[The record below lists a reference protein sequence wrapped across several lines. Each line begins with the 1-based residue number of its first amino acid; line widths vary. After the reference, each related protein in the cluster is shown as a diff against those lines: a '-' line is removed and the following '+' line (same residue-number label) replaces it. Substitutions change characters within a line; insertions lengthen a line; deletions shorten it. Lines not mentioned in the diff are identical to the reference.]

1 MPKEPKRGHRL
12 NIFRGRFRY
21 CSRTSQTEIASI
33 DQLIMPVGL
42 IKKAHPVFFDLYR
55 IKFPVTA
62 IVSIAH
68 RISGVMLALFVP
80 ALVYLLQLSLASPQD
95 FTNVVALFHQG
106 VIRGIA
112 VCLFWILAHHV
123 LAGRAICCSISMSGR
138 ACMLRG
144 SVDGQCLRSNW
155 VLSRDF
161 PVKGP
166 LSGTR
171 AWKRWMTF
179 TNCFAVAQL

>member
-123 LAGRAICCSISMSGR
+123 LAGARHLLFDIHVGTSLHAARISG
-138 ACMLRG
+138 
-144 SVDGQCLRSNW
+144 W
-155 VLSRDF
+155 TVL
-161 PVKGP
+161 
-166 LSGTR
+166 
-171 AWKRWMTF
+171 
-179 TNCFAVAQL
+179 AVELGIV